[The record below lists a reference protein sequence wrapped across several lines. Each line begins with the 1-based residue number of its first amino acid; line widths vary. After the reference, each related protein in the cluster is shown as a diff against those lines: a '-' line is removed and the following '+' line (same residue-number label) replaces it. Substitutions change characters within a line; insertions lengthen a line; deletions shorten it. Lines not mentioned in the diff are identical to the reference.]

1 MLIYALGWHWKH
13 PADFQIIRPE
23 GVHGM
28 QIILIR
34 SKARICIGEQS
45 YQVTPNTVFILDS
58 CVPHSLFGDGEQYVD
73 DWIRFDLETD
83 DMAFLKEL
91 GVAFNVPIP
100 LHSDI
105 VSQLI
110 AVCEQIFRANKA
122 ERDVTL
128 RHLLTAIFMQIK
140 ADYSPTAAKYK
151 THYDQEFELIR
162 QQIYENPCT
171 DWNVA
176 QIAKQLNMSVSHF
189 QRLYKLRFGVPCSKD
204 ILTSRMEY
212 AKQLLNETDLS
223 AVEVAAKCGYHDYS
237 HFSRVF
243 TKYACVPPTK
253 FRREK

>member
-1 MLIYALGWHWKH
+1 MLIYALGWHWEH

-28 QIILIR
+28 QIILVR
-34 SKARICIGEQS
+34 SKARICMGGES
-45 YQVTPNTVFILDS
+45 YQVAPNTVFIVDS
-58 CVPHSLFGDGEQYVD
+58 CYPHSLFGNGEVYAD

-91 GVAFNVPIP
+91 GIARNVPIP
-100 LHSDI
+100 LQSDT

-110 AVCEQIFRANKA
+110 KICVEIFDAGKA

-128 RHLLTAIFMQIK
+128 RYLLSAIFMQIK
-140 ADYSPTAAKYK
+140 ADYNPTAARYK
-151 THYDQEFELIR
+151 THYDPEFEQIR
-162 QQIYENPCT
+162 QQIYENPRAE
-171 DWNVA
+171 WNIA
-176 QIAKQLNMSVSHF
+176 QIAEQMNMSVSHF

-212 AKQLLNETDLS
+212 AKQLLTTTDLS
-223 AVEVAAKCGYHDYS
+223 AVEVAAQCGYHDYA

-243 TKYACVPPTK
+243 AKYACVSPAK
-253 FRREK
+253 FRKDK